1 MEYFD
6 EEILEARRELE
17 YMKHNTLET
26 GIYVEDE
33 LITFTRI
40 TLPDTKIS
48 IFLPKQFIVM
58 PDMVKDMKYPS
69 KNAPDFMITS
79 LDSTVNFGF
88 NILPVLLE
96 EGDTKAM
103 SSQFQNAIHNV
114 NPSIKIKNQT
124 SGVTTEQG
132 NEMSWFDFKG
142 YTLDELNYNR
152 MYLVRMR
159 KTVLH
164 GIFNCSMR
172 VKEQW
177 ETIVEKCFLSIEE
190 EI

>member
-1 MEYFD
+1 MEYID

-17 YMKHNTLET
+17 LMKHNTLET

-48 IFLPKQFIVM
+48 IFLPEQFIVM

-69 KNAPDFMITS
+69 KNAPDLVVTS
-79 LDSTVNFGF
+79 LDSKVNFGF
-88 NILPVLLE
+88 NILPLIME
-96 EGDTKAM
+96 AGDTEEL
-103 SSQFQNAIHNV
+103 SRQFQNAIHNV
-114 NPSIKIKNQT
+114 NPSIRIKNQT
-124 SGVTTEQG
+124 SGEMMEQG

-164 GIFNCSMR
+164 GVFNCPMR

-177 ETIVEKCFLSIEE
+177 KTIVEKCFLSIEE